1 MTELLQSFEQFFS
14 VIQKLRAPDGC
25 PWDKEQTPLSI
36 RGDLIE
42 ETFEAI
48 EAITDGDILHVKE
61 ELGDVMLNV
70 LMMAYMYQQQGAF
83 SVSDVMKD
91 VSEKLIRRHPHVFK
105 ESEGVSQMKGQIS
118 SSTEVLSQ
126 WDQIKRN
133 VEGRGTESILDEV
146 PKGFPPLTKAA
157 KLQKKASKKGFDW
170 QNVQQIE
177 DKLLEELEEVRQ
189 AAKIL
194 SAEKEKNEN
203 QINAFIQGS
212 SKTINKA
219 QLNLEAEIGDLLFS
233 VVNLARRYK
242 VDPAVALS
250 RTNEKFCRRF
260 KYVEKKMALSDLS
273 MDSNNLQE
281 MDIFWNEAKDIE
293 P

>member
-118 SSTEVLSQ
+118 SSAEVLSQ

-273 MDSNNLQE
+273 MDSNHLQE

>member
-1 MTELLQSFEQFFS
+1 
-14 VIQKLRAPDGC
+14 
-25 PWDKEQTPLSI
+25 
-36 RGDLIE
+36 
-42 ETFEAI
+42 
-48 EAITDGDILHVKE
+48 
-61 ELGDVMLNV
+61 
-70 LMMAYMYQQQGAF
+70 
-83 SVSDVMKD
+83 MKD

-118 SSTEVLSQ
+118 SSAEVLSQ

-273 MDSNNLQE
+273 MDSNHLQE

>member
-118 SSTEVLSQ
+118 SSAEVLSQ

-133 VEGRGTESILDEV
+133 GEGRGTESILDEV

-273 MDSNNLQE
+273 MDSNHLQE

>member
-118 SSTEVLSQ
+118 SSAEVLSQ

-203 QINAFIQGS
+203 KINAFIQGS

-273 MDSNNLQE
+273 MDSNHLQE

>member
-36 RGDLIE
+36 RGNLIE

-118 SSTEVLSQ
+118 SSAEVLSQ

-273 MDSNNLQE
+273 MDSNHLQE

-293 P
+293 T

>member
-273 MDSNNLQE
+273 MDSNHLQE

-293 P
+293 T

>member
-118 SSTEVLSQ
+118 SSAEVLSQ

-233 VVNLARRYK
+233 VVNLARGYK

-273 MDSNNLQE
+273 MDSNHLQE